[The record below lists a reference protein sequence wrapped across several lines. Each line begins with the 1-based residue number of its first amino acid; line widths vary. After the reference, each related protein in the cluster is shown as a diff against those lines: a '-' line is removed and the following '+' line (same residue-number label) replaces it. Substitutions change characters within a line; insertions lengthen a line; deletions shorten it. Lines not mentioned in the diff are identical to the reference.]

1 MLETTWRNIAVFGI
15 SGAGYDM
22 STSIFSPE
30 GRIFAAE
37 YAKKAVEQ
45 GATSIGIL
53 CNEGVVLLAEKIMK
67 PLQESDSVEKISKI
81 DEHLGIATSGLMA
94 DARKLIENA
103 RIKAQSY
110 WLTFEEPVPGE
121 AVAEYICDIKGQFT
135 QTGGAR
141 PYGVAMII
149 GSVDHDTSPRLYVTD
164 PVGTYWGFLAAVIG
178 RGSNRAGEYLE
189 THYKPKM
196 KTTQAINLALD
207 TLRQTT
213 DAELTS
219 RNVEIAKIPVSTGIF
234 YKLSSEEVDSHL
246 SPMES
251 EKKA

>member
-1 MLETTWRNIAVFGI
+1 MEEIIIYGI
-15 SGAGYDM
+15 SGAGYDT

-53 CNEGVVLLAEKIMK
+53 CNTGIVLLAEKRIM

-81 DEHLGIATSGLMA
+81 DEHIGVATSGFMA
-94 DARKLIENA
+94 DARRLIQEA

-110 WLTFEEPVPGE
+110 WLTFEEPVPAE
-121 AVAEYICDIKGQFT
+121 AMAEHICDIKAQFT
-135 QTGGAR
+135 QGGGAR

-149 GSVDHDTSPRLYVTD
+149 GSTDCDNTPRLFVTD

-178 RGSNRAGEYLE
+178 RGSTQAGEYLQK
-189 THYKPKM
+189 HYNRKM
-196 KTTQAINLALD
+196 KMSAVVRLAID
-207 TLRQTT
+207 TLRQVTES
-213 DAELTS
+213 DLSSE
-219 RNVEIAKIPVSTGIF
+219 NVEIAKIPVG
-234 YKLSSEEVDSHL
+234 
-246 SPMES
+246 
-251 EKKA
+251 